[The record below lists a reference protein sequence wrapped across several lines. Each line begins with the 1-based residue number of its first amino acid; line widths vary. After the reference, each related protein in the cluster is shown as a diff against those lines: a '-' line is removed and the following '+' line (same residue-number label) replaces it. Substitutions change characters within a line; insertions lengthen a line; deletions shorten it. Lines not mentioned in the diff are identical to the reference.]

1 MGILLLLPLLAAAQ
15 TETASQLAASMDR
28 KLEAIARSDT
38 ASTEPIQISEAEVNA
53 YLEHARE
60 ELGFPPGL
68 TDVAIT
74 FKQGGLLARAWVEL
88 SELDGMPES
97 VAGLVESVGFLAG
110 AGVPVE
116 LEGRFR
122 ASGGFGRLD
131 LERVSVASV
140 RVPIER
146 VVELVASS
154 TRSRRYPQG
163 FDLRTPFRLPHAVQ
177 RVELRTGAALLAF

>member
-1 MGILLLLPLLAAAQ
+1 MEMLLLLPLLVAAQ
-15 TETASQLAASMDR
+15 TETADELAASMNH
-28 KLEAIARSDT
+28 KLEVIAGSEA

-53 YLEHARE
+53 YLEQARE
-60 ELGFPPGL
+60 ELGLPPGL

-74 FKQGGLLARAWVEL
+74 FKPGGLLARAWVEL
-88 SELDGMPES
+88 SELEGMPES
-97 VAGLVESVGFLAG
+97 VAGFVQSVGFLAG

-116 LEGRFR
+116 LEGKFV

-140 RVPIER
+140 RVPIEK

-163 FDLRTPFRLPHAVQ
+163 FDLRTPFRLPHAVK
-177 RVELRTGAALLAF
+177 RVELRSGAALLAF